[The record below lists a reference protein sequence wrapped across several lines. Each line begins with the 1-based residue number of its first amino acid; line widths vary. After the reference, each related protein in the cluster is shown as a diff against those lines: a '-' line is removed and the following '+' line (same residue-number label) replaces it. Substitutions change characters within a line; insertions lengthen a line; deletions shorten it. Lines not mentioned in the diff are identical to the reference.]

1 VAWILIVFLILLGG
15 LIAPFGDLL
24 GSKIGKARFSI
35 LKLRPKKTA
44 TIITVLTG
52 GFISSISI
60 GLLILV
66 SEEFRQRLFVDI
78 PFLQRTL
85 DESKKALI
93 PLQEERKKLENKIF
107 QKEKELNQ
115 LKNNI
120 NEFRRGNIV
129 IKRGQTLFIAEINSS
144 SRVELDFAKIYNEAD
159 KFVRKIVIPI
169 NKEAKN
175 ILLWRPSDIT
185 KIETIAA
192 RDGDWILLI
201 KSATNVLKGDNY
213 VFVSPE
219 LLENKLIVKKGDVI
233 TSSILGESDLN
244 LKSINLKIKSL
255 IRETRDEIKS
265 KGSQVSEI
273 KTNGN
278 FIKKIR
284 DFLQENQNIKFKL
297 EIVSLRDSKTIE
309 PIVVE
314 INILKIAS

>member
-1 VAWILIVFLILLGG
+1 MAWILIAFLILLGG
-15 LIAPFGDLL
+15 LIAPFGDIL
-24 GSKIGKARFSI
+24 GTKIGKARFSI

-44 TIITVLTG
+44 TIITIFTG

-78 PFLQRTL
+78 PFLQKTL

-93 PLQEERKKLENKIF
+93 PLQQEQKELEGKII

-120 NEFRRGNIV
+120 KEFRRGNIV
-129 IKRGQTLFIAEINSS
+129 IRRGQTLFIAEINNSS
-144 SRVELDFAKIYNEAD
+144 NVKQDFIKIYNEAD
-159 KFVRKIVIPI
+159 KFVRKIVIPN

-185 KIETIAA
+185 KIQRITA
-192 RDGDWILLI
+192 RGGKWILLI

-213 VFVSPE
+213 VFVSPD
-219 LLENKLIVKKGDVI
+219 LLKNKFIVKKGDVI

-244 LKSINLKIKSL
+244 LKSIDLHIQSL
-255 IRETRDEIKS
+255 LRETRDEIKS
-265 KGSQVSEI
+265 KGSLVSEI
-273 KTNGN
+273 KTNRN

-297 EIVSLRDSKTIE
+297 EVVSLRDSKTVE

-314 INILKIAS
+314 INILKIES

>member
-15 LIAPFGDLL
+15 LIAPFGDIL
-24 GSKIGKARFSI
+24 GTKIGKARFSI

-44 TIITVLTG
+44 TIITIFTG

-78 PFLQRTL
+78 PFLQKTL

-93 PLQEERKKLENKIF
+93 PLQEERKELEGKIM

-120 NEFRRGNIV
+120 KEFRRGNIV

-144 SRVELDFAKIYNEAD
+144 SNIKLELAKIYNEAD
-159 KFVRKIVIPI
+159 KFVRRIVTPS
-169 NKEAKN
+169 NEESKN

-185 KIETIAA
+185 KIESVATK
-192 RDGDWILLI
+192 GGNWILLI
-201 KSATNVLKGDNY
+201 KSATNILKGDNY
-213 VFVSPE
+213 VFVSPD
-219 LLENKLIVKKGDVI
+219 LLENKIVVRKGDVI
-233 TSSILGESDLN
+233 KSYILGKNDLN
-244 LKSINLKIKSL
+244 RKSINLKIKSL
-255 IRETRDEIKS
+255 LRDTRYEIKS
-265 KGSQVSEI
+265 KGSQANEI
-273 KTNGN
+273 KTSGN
-278 FIKKIR
+278 FVKKIS
-284 DFLQENQNIKFKL
+284 DFLKENQNIKFKL
-297 EIVSLRDSKTIE
+297 EVVSLRDSKTAE

>member
-1 VAWILIVFLILLGG
+1 MAWILIVFLILLGG
-15 LIAPFGDLL
+15 LIAPFGDIL
-24 GSKIGKARFSI
+24 GTKIGKARFSI

-44 TIITVLTG
+44 TIITIITG

-78 PFLQRTL
+78 PFLQKTL
-85 DESKKALI
+85 DESKKALV
-93 PLQEERKKLENKIF
+93 PLQEERKELEGKIM

-120 NEFRRGNIV
+120 KEFRRGNVV
-129 IKRGQTLFIAEINSS
+129 IKRGQTLFIAEIIPSS
-144 SRVELDFAKIYNEAD
+144 NIKLELTKIFNEAD
-159 KFVRKIVIPI
+159 NFVRKIVIPM
-169 NKEAKN
+169 NKEANN
-175 ILLWRPSDIT
+175 ILLWRPSDIS

-192 RDGDWILLI
+192 KGGNWILLI

-213 VFVSPE
+213 VFVSPD
-219 LLENKLIVKKGDVI
+219 LLENKLVVRKGEVI
-233 TSSILGESDLN
+233 TSSILEESDLN
-244 LKSINLKIKSL
+244 IKSINLNIKSL
-255 IRETRDEIKS
+255 LRKTRDEIKS

-273 KTNGN
+273 NTSGN
-278 FIKKIR
+278 FVKKIR
-284 DFLQENQNIKFKL
+284 NFIQENQNIKFKL
-297 EIVSLRDSKTIE
+297 EVVSLRDSKTAE

>member
-1 VAWILIVFLILLGG
+1 M
-15 LIAPFGDLL
+15 
-24 GSKIGKARFSI
+24 
-35 LKLRPKKTA
+35 
-44 TIITVLTG
+44 
-52 GFISSISI
+52 
-60 GLLILV
+60 ILV

-78 PFLQRTL
+78 PFLQKTL

-93 PLQEERKKLENKIF
+93 PLQEERKKLEGKII

-120 NEFRRGNIV
+120 KEFRRGNIV

-144 SRVELDFAKIYNEAD
+144 SNIKLDLTKIYNEAD

-192 RDGDWILLI
+192 KGGNWILLI

-213 VFVSPE
+213 VFVSPD
-219 LLENKLIVKKGDVI
+219 LLENKFIVKKGDVI

-244 LKSINLKIKSL
+244 LKSII
-255 IRETRDEIKS
+255 
-265 KGSQVSEI
+265 
-273 KTNGN
+273 
-278 FIKKIR
+278 
-284 DFLQENQNIKFKL
+284 
-297 EIVSLRDSKTIE
+297 
-309 PIVVE
+309 
-314 INILKIAS
+314 

>member
-15 LIAPFGDLL
+15 LIAPFGDIL
-24 GSKIGKARFSI
+24 GTKIGKARFSI

-44 TIITVLTG
+44 TIITIITG

-78 PFLQRTL
+78 PFLQKTL

-93 PLQEERKKLENKIF
+93 PLQEERKELESKII

-115 LKNNI
+115 LKKNI
-120 NEFRRGNIV
+120 KEFRRGNIV

-144 SRVELDFAKIYNEAD
+144 SNIKLDLAKIYNEAD
-159 KFVRKIVIPI
+159 KFVRKIVIPS
-169 NKEAKN
+169 NDKSKN

-185 KIETIAA
+185 KIESVATK
-192 RDGDWILLI
+192 GGNWILLI

-213 VFVSPE
+213 VFVSPD
-219 LLENKLIVKKGDVI
+219 LLVNKFIVRKGDVI
-233 TSSILGESDLN
+233 TSSIFSENDLN
-244 LKSINLKIKSL
+244 RKSINLKIQSIL
-255 IRETRDEIKS
+255 RETRNEIKS
-265 KGSQVSEI
+265 KGSQANEI
-273 KTNGN
+273 STNGN
-278 FIKKIR
+278 FVKKIR
-284 DFLQENQNIKFKL
+284 DFLKDNRNTKFKL
-297 EIVSLRDSKTIE
+297 EVVSLRDSKTVE

>member
-1 VAWILIVFLILLGG
+1 M
-15 LIAPFGDLL
+15 L

-44 TIITVLTG
+44 TIITIITG

-93 PLQEERKKLENKIF
+93 PLQEERKKLEGKIV

-120 NEFRRGNIV
+120 KKFRRGNIV
-129 IKRGQTLFIAEINSS
+129 IKRGQTLFIAEINPSS
-144 SRVELDFAKIYNEAD
+144 NLKLVLGKIYNQAD
-159 KFVRKIVIPI
+159 KFVRNMVIPN
-169 NKEAKN
+169 NKEVEN
-175 ILLWRPSDIT
+175 ILLWRPNDIS
-185 KIETIAA
+185 KIENVVTE
-192 RDGDWILLI
+192 GGNWILLI

-213 VFVSPE
+213 VFVSPD
-219 LLENKLIVKKGDVI
+219 LLENKFIVRKGDVI
-233 TSSILGESDLN
+233 ASSVSEKSDLN

-255 IRETRDEIKS
+255 LRETRDEIKS
-265 KGSQVSEI
+265 KGSQASEI
-273 KTNGN
+273 NTSGN
-278 FIKKIR
+278 FVKKIR
-284 DFLQENQNIKFKL
+284 DFLKDNQNIKFKL
-297 EIVSLRDSKTIE
+297 EVVSLRDSKTAE

-314 INILKIAS
+314 INISKVAS

>member
-1 VAWILIVFLILLGG
+1 VAWILIVFLIFLGG
-15 LIAPFGDLL
+15 VIAPFGDLL
-24 GSKIGKARFSI
+24 GTKIGKARFSI

-44 TIITVLTG
+44 TIITIITG

-78 PFLQRTL
+78 PFLQKTL

-93 PLQEERKKLENKIF
+93 PLEEERKELEEKII

-115 LKNNI
+115 LKKNI
-120 NEFRRGNIV
+120 TEFRRGNIV
-129 IKRGQTLFIAEINSS
+129 IQRGQTLFIAEVNSGS
-144 SRVELDFAKIYNEAD
+144 NLKLDLTKIYNEAD
-159 KFVRKIVIPI
+159 KFVRKIVIPM

-175 ILLWRPSDIT
+175 ILLWRPNDIL
-185 KIETIAA
+185 KIETVAA
-192 RDGDWILLI
+192 KGGNWILLI

-213 VFVSPE
+213 VFVSPD

-233 TSSILGESDLN
+233 ASSILDESDLN
-244 LKSINLKIKSL
+244 LKSINIKIKSL
-255 IRETRDEIKS
+255 LRETRDEIKS
-265 KGSQVSEI
+265 KGSQASEI
-273 KTNGN
+273 NTNRN
-278 FIKKIR
+278 FVKKIR
-284 DFLQENQNIKFKL
+284 DFLKENQNVKFKL
-297 EIVSLRDSKTIE
+297 EVVSLRDSKTVE

>member
-1 VAWILIVFLILLGG
+1 VAWALIIFLILLGG

-24 GSKIGKARFSI
+24 GTKIGKARFSI

-44 TIITVLTG
+44 TIITVITG

-78 PFLQRTL
+78 PFLQKTL
-85 DESKKALI
+85 AESKKALL
-93 PLQEERKKLENKIF
+93 PLQEKRRELEGKII

-120 NEFRRGNIV
+120 KEFRRGNIV
-129 IKRGQTLFIAEINSS
+129 IKRGQTLFIAEINSLS
-144 SRVELDFAKIYNEAD
+144 NEKLELTKIYNEAD
-159 KFVRKIVIPI
+159 KFVRKVVIPS
-169 NKEAKN
+169 NKKAKN

-185 KIETIAA
+185 KIESLAN
-192 RDGDWILLI
+192 GGGNWILLI
-201 KSATNVLKGDNY
+201 KSATNVLKGDDY
-213 VFVSPE
+213 VFVSPVF
-219 LLENKLIVKKGDVI
+219 LENKYIVREGELI
-233 TSSILGESDLN
+233 TSSIFTKSDLN

-255 IRETRDEIKS
+255 LKETRDQIKS
-265 KGSQVSEI
+265 KGSLASEI
-273 KTNGN
+273 NTSGN
-278 FIKKIR
+278 FVKKIR
-284 DFLQENQNIKFKL
+284 DFLKDNQNIKFKL
-297 EIVSLRDSKTIE
+297 EVVSLRDSKTVE

>member
-1 VAWILIVFLILLGG
+1 MAGILIVFLILLGG

-24 GSKIGKARFSI
+24 GTKIGKARFSI

-44 TIITVLTG
+44 TIITVITG

-93 PLQEERKKLENKIF
+93 PLQEERKKLEGKII

-129 IKRGQTLFIAEINSS
+129 IKRGQTLFIAEVENSS
-144 SRVELDFAKIYNEAD
+144 NIKLELAKILNEAD
-159 KFVRKIVIPI
+159 KFVRKIVIPS
-169 NKEAKN
+169 NKESKN

-185 KIETIAA
+185 NIENLATS
-192 RDGDWILLI
+192 GGNWVLLI

-213 VFVSPE
+213 VFVSPDF
-219 LLENKLIVKKGDVI
+219 LENKLIFRKGDVI
-233 TSSILGESDLN
+233 TSSIMEKSDLN
-244 LKSINLKIKSL
+244 LKSINSRIKSL
-255 IRETRDEIKS
+255 LRETRDKIKL
-265 KGSQVSEI
+265 KGSQASEI

-278 FIKKIR
+278 FVKKIR
-284 DFLQENQNIKFKL
+284 DFLQENKNIKFKL
-297 EIVSLRDSKTIE
+297 EVVSLRDSKTAE

-314 INILKIAS
+314 INILKIKP

>member
-15 LIAPFGDLL
+15 LIAPFGDIL
-24 GSKIGKARFSI
+24 GTKIGKARFSI

-44 TIITVLTG
+44 TIITIITG

-66 SEEFRQRLFVDI
+66 SEEFRQRLFIDI
-78 PFLQRTL
+78 PFLQKTL

-93 PLQEERKKLENKIF
+93 PLQQERKELEGKII

-120 NEFRRGNIV
+120 KVFRRGNIV
-129 IKRGQTLFIAEINSS
+129 IKRGQTLFIAEIDPSS
-144 SRVELDFAKIYNEAD
+144 NIKIDLTKIYNEAD
-159 KFVRKIVIPI
+159 KFVRKIVTPL

-175 ILLWRPSDIT
+175 ILLWRPSDIK

-192 RDGDWILLI
+192 RGGDWILLI

-219 LLENKLIVKKGDVI
+219 LLDNKFIVKKGDVI
-233 TSSILGESDLN
+233 TSSILGENDLN

-255 IRETRDEIKS
+255 LRETRDEIKS
-265 KGSQVSEI
+265 KGSLVSEI
-273 KTNGN
+273 NTNGN
-278 FIKKIR
+278 FVKKIR
-284 DFLQENQNIKFKL
+284 DFIQENKNIKFKL
-297 EIVSLRDSKTIE
+297 EVVSLRDSKTVE

-314 INILKIAS
+314 INILKIPS

>member
-1 VAWILIVFLILLGG
+1 MAWILISFLILLGG
-15 LIAPFGDLL
+15 LIAPFGDIL
-24 GSKIGKARFSI
+24 GTKIGKARFSI

-44 TIITVLTG
+44 TIITIITG

-78 PFLQRTL
+78 PFLQKTL

-93 PLQEERKKLENKIF
+93 PLQEERKELEGKII

-120 NEFRRGNIV
+120 KEFRRGNIV
-129 IKRGQTLFIAEINSS
+129 IKRGQILFIAEINNSS
-144 SRVELDFAKIYNEAD
+144 NVKLDFIKIYNEAD
-159 KFVRKIVIPI
+159 KFVKKIVIP
-169 NKEAKN
+169 NKKEAKN

-192 RDGDWILLI
+192 KGGNWILLI

-213 VFVSPE
+213 VFVSPD
-219 LLENKLIVKKGDVI
+219 LLENKLVVKKGDVI

-255 IRETRDEIKS
+255 LKETRDEIKS
-265 KGSQVSEI
+265 KGSQVNEI
-273 KTNGN
+273 NTNGN
-278 FIKKIR
+278 FVKKIR
-284 DFLQENQNIKFKL
+284 EFIQENQNIKFKL
-297 EIVSLRDSKTIE
+297 EVVSLRDSKTVE

-314 INILKIAS
+314 INIYKIAS